1 MGVYH
6 IGSDLDRTYY
16 ISHHGIL
23 GMKWGIRRFQK
34 KDGTWT
40 ALGKKHKNE
49 QKAQS
54 QDIRKIIQESDAK
67 LNARISSPEFK
78 KLSDS
83 LKARGFKEDSTY
95 GAGTL
100 IKTVSQPKDKNL
112 KEFTI
117 EVGANSF
124 KSPLSNRE
132 ILRIVD
138 DLNENF
144 VSTNRQLKKGMVD
157 ALFEDEDDRAWAYQ
171 NENMTVQQ
179 KKAELLKR
187 LGTYPVNGENGLT
200 YKPGYA
206 HFRIMSDGL
215 GEIGYDDGGSFYGHY
230 LISELDWKTKKV
242 GRPSVNG

>member
-1 MGVYH
+1 MGNYY
-6 IGSDLDRTYY
+6 IGSDFDRTYY

-23 GMKWGIRRFQK
+23 GMKWGIRRFQN
-34 KDGTWT
+34 KDGTRT
-40 ALGKKHKNE
+40 ALGKKHRNE
-49 QKAQS
+49 QKAEA
-54 QDIRKIIQESDAK
+54 QDIQKMIQKANAEH
-67 LNARISSPEFK
+67 NARVNSPEFE
-78 KLSDS
+78 KLSNS
-83 LKARGFKEDSTY
+83 LRSRGFEVDGIDGS
-95 GAGTL
+95 TL
-100 IKTVSQPKDKNL
+100 IKKVENSKDKNL
-112 KEFTI
+112 KEYTI
-117 EVGANSF
+117 EVDADSF

-144 VSTNRQLKKGMVD
+144 TSINRQLKKGMVD
-157 ALFEDEDDRAWAYQ
+157 ALFEDDDDRAWAYQ